1 MFVALGVNILDRLN
15 RWVLLVAVLHL
26 TACLLSFIGLVL
38 PIFQHLEILFTFVL
52 VADIPISL
60 PSYPLAWKFPLLSAI
75 WTFVFGTLWWYLLS
89 LRVQVL
95 FEKYSRAKVP
105 QA

>member
-15 RWVLLVAVLHL
+15 RWVLLVPVLHL

-38 PIFQHLEILFTFVL
+38 PIFQHFEILFTFVL
-52 VADIPISL
+52 VADISISL

-75 WTFVFGTLWWYLLS
+75 
-89 LRVQVL
+89 
-95 FEKYSRAKVP
+95 
-105 QA
+105 